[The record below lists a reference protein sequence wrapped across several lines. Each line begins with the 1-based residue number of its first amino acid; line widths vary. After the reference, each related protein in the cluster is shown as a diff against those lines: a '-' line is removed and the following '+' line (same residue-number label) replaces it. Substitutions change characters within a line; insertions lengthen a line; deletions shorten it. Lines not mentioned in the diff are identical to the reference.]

1 VTTSAEQWFEVD
13 LQVAGSSVE
22 LLAFSLQEGLSS
34 VSRLS
39 ATLVT
44 RGGTALPE
52 ASSLVGADVSFVI
65 KSWLNTERHFTGF
78 VLSALDRRAE
88 HERVIELVMVS
99 KLARLELRK
108 DCRSFRKSAEQG
120 LAPDAIMKTV
130 LTSAG
135 VLDSEQS
142 WALKDAHPERIYTVQ
157 YRETDL
163 SFISRILNEEGI
175 YYAHRFS
182 ADGLTLHFSDDTAG
196 LADVTGD
203 KAIRFQ
209 VDLGVTVEDE
219 CLVHLSHR
227 HAICPDKVFVRGRDF
242 KTPAVMFEDTAVSE
256 DPGDHALEVYDYSVR
271 VENQSDAKRHAK
283 NLLASLQVDRL
294 TLEGETNSLRLL
306 PGSRFEVE
314 EHPWSKLNGEL
325 LVVRSRISGNDVGR
339 SLDGSKHVLEAK
351 SFHAWFEGVPTG
363 RTKYRPA
370 PQEIALRLPGLQST
384 VTTGASGSEIHVDPH
399 GRVTAHFQWDR
410 VNASDEN
417 ASCWMRTSQV
427 PLNGAMLIPRVG
439 WEVSTAYSEGD
450 PDRPYVMQRL
460 YNTATPPPYAL
471 PDHKASM
478 ALQTATTPG
487 GGSSNEFS
495 MSDTKGSEGMFFNGS
510 KDMSV
515 SVNNNATESIK
526 NNQKVTIGS
535 NHTLHVSGA
544 VTSTIGSDET
554 VTVSGNQ
561 SHSIGALLAEDS
573 GTHSLTVGGNRNLN
587 VGADHRRTVAGP
599 SSLTVGGNS
608 IDLVTGSVFEST
620 LASMTH
626 TVGTALVEMSVG
638 SRSVI
643 VGGAATENTG
653 ALKVIVAKKGRGME
667 AAAYSNLVGGASVAI
682 VKGDRVDT
690 SKASYTDVAAGLQ
703 ITKAENITFEAEAL
717 ITVQMGAASLILTP
731 ASVSLTGIGITLDGD
746 TVETGG
752 MIMDN

>member
-1 VTTSAEQWFEVD
+1 MSAWEQWFEVELRIAD
-13 LQVAGSSVE
+13 NTVE
-22 LLAFSLQEGLSS
+22 LLAFSLQEALSS

-39 ATLVT
+39 ATLIT
-44 RGGTALPE
+44 REGAPLPD
-52 ASSLVGADVSFVI
+52 ASSLVGSDVSFVI
-65 KSWLNTERHFTGF
+65 KSWTDTERHFTGF
-78 VLSALDRRAE
+78 VLSALDRRARD
-88 HERVIELVMVS
+88 ERTIELVMVS

-108 DCRSFRKSAEQG
+108 DCRNFRNSPDSG
-120 LAPDAIMKTV
+120 VAPDAIVKEV
-130 LTSAG
+130 LASAG
-135 VLDSEQS
+135 VPDSEQS
-142 WALKDAHPERIYTVQ
+142 WVLKDSHPERLYTVQ

-163 SFISRILNEEGI
+163 AFITRILAEEGI
-175 YYAHRFS
+175 YYAHRFG
-182 ADGLTLHFSDDTAG
+182 ADGLELQFSDDTAG
-196 LADVTGD
+196 LADIVGK
-203 KAIRFQ
+203 KALNFQ
-209 VDLGVTVEDE
+209 LDLGVTVQEE
-219 CLVHLSHR
+219 CLVHVSHR
-227 HAICPDKVFVRGRDF
+227 HARCSDKVSMRGRDF
-242 KTPAVMFEDTAVSE
+242 KTPDVMFDDSAESE
-256 DPGDHALEVYDYSVR
+256 DPGAHAFEVYDYSAR
-271 VENQSDAKRHAK
+271 IENQSDAKRQAQT
-283 NLLASLQVDRL
+283 LLAALRADRL
-294 TLEGETNSLRLL
+294 TVEGETTSLRLL
-306 PGSRFEVE
+306 PGARFDVE
-314 EHPWSKLNGEL
+314 DHPWAKLNGEL
-325 LVVRSRISGNDVGR
+325 LVVRSSVSGRDVR
-339 SLDGSKHVLEAK
+339 RTEDGSKLMVEAK
-351 SFHAWFEGVPTG
+351 RVQAWFEGVPSA

-370 PQEIALRLPGLQST
+370 PQEAGLRVPGLQST
-384 VTTGASGSEIHVDPH
+384 MTTGASGSEIHVDAH
-399 GRVTAHFQWDR
+399 GRVTAHFHWDR
-410 VNASDEN
+410 TGALDDK

-439 WEVSTAYSEGD
+439 WEVSVGYSEGD

-535 NHTLHVSGA
+535 NHALHVSGA
-544 VTSTIGSDET
+544 VTSSIGSDEK

-561 SHSIGALLAEDS
+561 SQSIGALLAEDS
-573 GTHSLTVGGNRNLN
+573 GSHSMTVGGNRNMSI
-587 VGADHRRTVAGP
+587 GGDHRRTVAGP

-608 IDLVTGSVFEST
+608 IDLVAGSVLEST

-626 TVGTALVEMSVG
+626 TVGSALVEMSVG

-643 VGGAATENTG
+643 VGGASTETTG
-653 ALKVIVAKKGRGME
+653 ALKVIVAKKGRGLE

-682 VKGDRVDT
+682 VKGDRVDA

-703 ITKAENITFEAEAL
+703 ITKAENITFEADAL

-731 ASVSLTGIGITLDGD
+731 ASVSLTGAAITLDGD

-752 MIMDN
+752 MLMDN

>member
-1 VTTSAEQWFEVD
+1 MAAWEQWFEVD
-13 LQVAGSSVE
+13 LQIAGNSVE
-22 LLAFSLQEGLSS
+22 LLAFSLQEALSS

-44 RGGTALPE
+44 REGAPLPE

-65 KSWLNTERHFTGF
+65 KSWTDTERHFTGF
-78 VLSALDRRAE
+78 VLSALDRRAAD
-88 HERVIELVMVS
+88 ERTIELVMVS

-108 DCRSFRKSAEQG
+108 DCRNFRKSPDSG
-120 LAPDAIMKTV
+120 VAPDAIVKEV
-130 LTSAG
+130 LVAAG
-135 VLDSEQS
+135 VADSEQN
-142 WALKDAHPERIYTVQ
+142 WVLKETHPDRIYTVQ

-163 SFISRILNEEGI
+163 AFITRTLAEEGI

-182 ADGLTLHFSDDTAG
+182 ADGLKLHFSDDTSG
-196 LADVTGD
+196 LADVAGQ
-203 KAIRFQ
+203 KALTFQ
-209 VDLGVTVEDE
+209 LDLGVTVQEE
-219 CLVHLSHR
+219 CLVHVSQR
-227 HAICPDKVFVRGRDF
+227 RARCSDKVSVRGRDF
-242 KTPAVMFEDTAVSE
+242 KTPDVMFDDSAESE
-256 DPGDHALEVYDYSVR
+256 DPGAHAFEVYDYSVR
-271 VENQSDAKRHAK
+271 VENQSDAKRHAQK
-283 NLLASLQVDRL
+283 LLEALQADRL
-294 TLEGETNSLRLL
+294 TVEGETTSLRLL
-306 PGSRFEVE
+306 PGSRFDVE
-314 EHPWSKLNGEL
+314 DHPWAKLNGEL
-325 LVVRSRISGNDVGR
+325 LVVRSNVAGRDVR
-339 SLDGSKHVLEAK
+339 RTEDGAKLMVEAK
-351 SFHAWFEGVPTG
+351 SVQSWFEGVPTA

-370 PQEIALRLPGLQST
+370 PQEVALRVAGLQST
-384 VTTGASGSEIHVDPH
+384 MTTGASGSEIHVDAH
-399 GRVTAHFQWDR
+399 GRVTAHFHWDR
-410 VNASDEN
+410 TGALDDN
-417 ASCWMRTSQV
+417 ASCWMRTSQM
-427 PLNGAMLIPRVG
+427 PLTGAMLIPRVG
-439 WEVSTAYSEGD
+439 WEVSVAYSEGD

-471 PDHKASM
+471 PEHKASM

-510 KDMSV
+510 KDMSI

-535 NHTLHVSGA
+535 NHALHVSGA
-544 VTSTIGSDET
+544 VTSTIGADEK

-561 SHSIGALLAEDS
+561 DHSVGALLAEDS
-573 GTHSLTVGGNRNLN
+573 GSHSMTVGGNRNLSI
-587 VGADHRRTVAGP
+587 GGDHRRTVAGP

-608 IDLVTGSVFEST
+608 IDLVAGSVFEST

-626 TVGTALVEMSVG
+626 TVGSALVELSVG

-643 VGGAATENTG
+643 VGGASTETTG
-653 ALKVIVAKKGRGME
+653 ALKVIVAKKGRGLE

-703 ITKAENITFEAEAL
+703 ITKAENITFEADAL

-731 ASVSLTGIGITLDGD
+731 ASVSLTGAAITLDGD
-746 TVETGG
+746 TIETGG

>member
-1 VTTSAEQWFEVD
+1 MAPAEQWFEVD
-13 LQVAGSSVE
+13 LQIAGNSVE

-44 RGGTALPE
+44 RGGAPLPE

-65 KSWLNTERHFTGF
+65 KSWTDTERHFTGF
-78 VLSALDRRAE
+78 VSSALDRRTAE
-88 HERVIELVMVS
+88 ERTIELTMVS

-108 DCRSFRKSAEQG
+108 DCRSFRESAEKG
-120 LAPDAIMKTV
+120 VAPDTILKKV
-130 LTSAG
+130 LTAAG
-135 VLDSEQS
+135 VLDAEQS
-142 WALKDAHPERIYTVQ
+142 WVLKDTHPDRIYTVQ

-163 SFISRILNEEGI
+163 AFVSRMLAEEGI

-182 ADGLTLHFSDDTAG
+182 ADGLVLHFSDDPTG
-196 LADVTGD
+196 LADVAGD
-203 KAIRFQ
+203 KALNFQ
-209 VDLGVTVEDE
+209 VDLGVTVKEE

-227 HAICPDKVFVRGRDF
+227 QAICTDKVFVRGRDF
-242 KTPAVMFEDTAVSE
+242 KTPTVMFEDSAVSE
-256 DPGDHALEVYDYSVR
+256 DPGEHSLEFYDYSVR
-271 VENQSDAKRHAK
+271 FENQADAKRQAK
-283 NLLASLQVDRL
+283 NLLASLQVDRIA
-294 TLEGETNSLRLL
+294 LEGETTSLRLL
-306 PGSRFEVE
+306 PGVRFDVE
-314 EHPWSKLNGEL
+314 DHPWPKMNGEL
-325 LVVRSRISGNDVGR
+325 LVTRSSISGSNVGR
-339 SLDGSKHVLEAK
+339 TEDGAKHVLEAK
-351 SFHAWFEGVPTG
+351 SLRSWFEGVPTK

-370 PQEIALRLPGLQST
+370 PQEISLRLPGLQST
-384 VTTGASGSEIHVDPH
+384 ITTGASGSEIHVDSH
-399 GRVTAHFQWDR
+399 GRVTAHFHWDR
-410 VNASDEN
+410 VNAADEN

-427 PLNGAMLIPRVG
+427 PLTGAMLIPRVG
-439 WEVSTAYSEGD
+439 WEVSVAYSEGD

-460 YNTATPPPYAL
+460 YNSSTPPPYAL
-471 PDHKASM
+471 PEHKASM

-495 MSDTKGSEGMFFNGS
+495 MSDTKGSEGMLFNGS

-544 VTSTIGSDET
+544 VTSTIGSNET
-554 VTVSGNQ
+554 VSVSGNQ
-561 SHSIGALLAEDS
+561 NHSIGALLVEDS

-587 VGADHRRTVAGP
+587 VGGDHRRTVAGP

-643 VGGAATENTG
+643 VGGAATETTG

-682 VKGDRVDT
+682 VKGDRVDA

-731 ASVSLTGIGITLDGD
+731 ASVSLTGVGITLDGD

>member
-1 VTTSAEQWFEVD
+1 MPTGEQWFEVD
-13 LQVAGSSVE
+13 LQIAGSSVE
-22 LLAFSLQEGLSS
+22 LLEFSLQEGLSS

-39 ATLVT
+39 ATLIT
-44 RGGTALPE
+44 RGETPLPE

-65 KSWLNTERHFTGF
+65 KSWTNTERHFTGF
-78 VLSALDRRAE
+78 VLSALDRRAAS
-88 HERVIELVMVS
+88 ERTIELVMLS

-108 DCRSFRKSAEQG
+108 DCRSFRLSAEKG
-120 LAPDAIMKTV
+120 MAPDAILKKV

-135 VLDSEQS
+135 VLDAEQS
-142 WALKDAHPERIYTVQ
+142 WALKDVHPERIYTVQ

-163 SFISRILNEEGI
+163 AFLSRVLSEEGI

-182 ADGLTLHFSDDTAG
+182 PDGLVLHFSDDPSG
-196 LADVTGD
+196 LGDVVGD
-203 KAIRFQ
+203 KALNFQ
-209 VDLGVTVEDE
+209 ADLGITVQEE
-219 CLVHLSHR
+219 CLVNLSHR
-227 HAICPDKVFVRGRDF
+227 HAVCPDKVFVRGRDF
-242 KTPAVMFEDTAVSE
+242 KTPTVMFEDSATSE
-256 DPGDHALEVYDYSVR
+256 DPGTHALEFYDYSVR
-271 VENQSDAKRHAK
+271 FENQSDAKRQAK
-283 NLLASLQVDRL
+283 NLLTSLQVDRL
-294 TLEGETNSLRLL
+294 TLEGETTSLRLL
-306 PGSRFEVE
+306 PGLRFDVE
-314 EHPWSKLNGEL
+314 EHPWSTLNGEL
-325 LVVRSRISGNDVGR
+325 LVVRSTISGSDVGR
-339 SLDGSKHVLEAK
+339 SDDGSKHVLEAK
-351 SFHAWFEGVPTG
+351 SLRSWFEGVPTK

-370 PQEIALRLPGLQST
+370 PQEIALRIPGLQST

-399 GRVTAHFQWDR
+399 GRVTAHFHWDR
-410 VNASDEN
+410 VNPADEN

-427 PLNGAMLIPRVG
+427 PLTGAMLIPRVG
-439 WEVSTAYSEGD
+439 WEVTTTYSEGD

-460 YNTATPPPYAL
+460 YNTASPPPYAL
-471 PDHKASM
+471 PEHKASM

-515 SVNNNATESIK
+515 AVNNNATESIK

-535 NHTLHVSGA
+535 NHALHVSGA
-544 VTSTIGSDET
+544 VTSTIGSDEK

-561 SHSIGALLAEDS
+561 AHSIGALLAEDS
-573 GTHSLTVGGNRNLN
+573 GSHSLTVGGNRNLAI
-587 VGADHRRTVAGP
+587 GGDHRRTVAGP

-608 IDLVTGSVFEST
+608 IDLVAGSVNEST

-626 TVGTALVEMSVG
+626 SVGTALVEMSVG
-638 SRSVI
+638 SRSVT
-643 VGGAATENTG
+643 VGGASTENTG
-653 ALKVIVAKKGRGME
+653 ALKVIVAKKGRGLE

-682 VKGDRVDT
+682 VKGDRVDV

-731 ASVSLTGIGITLDGD
+731 ASVSFTGVGITLDGD

-752 MIMDN
+752 IVMDN